1 MRWVRRDMYA
11 WKAGGGEEIRVWLVG
26 WVFHEISSSGTPNKS
41 EMSEERAEARA
52 SRAGL
57 YVGERTLSLAFTVR
71 PSSSTLRTDPDG
83 DRLSESTKD

>member
-1 MRWVRRDMYA
+1 MRWVKRDMYA

-26 WVFHEISSSGTPNKS
+26 WVFHEVSSSGTPNKR

-57 YVGERTLSLAFTVR
+57 YVGERMLSLAFAAS
-71 PSSSTLRTDPDG
+71 PSSNTLKG
-83 DRLSESTKD
+83 